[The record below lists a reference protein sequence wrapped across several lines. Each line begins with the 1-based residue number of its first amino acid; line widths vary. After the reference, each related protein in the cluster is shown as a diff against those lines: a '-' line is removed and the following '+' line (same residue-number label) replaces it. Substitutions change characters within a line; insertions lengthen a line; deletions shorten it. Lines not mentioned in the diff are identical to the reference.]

1 MLSPL
6 TSFADSPHLS
16 EHEEHDDEHTDP
28 PKRINP
34 SRCSRFTESIT
45 STVSTPVPSA
55 ILSTETVLLEVKYSV
70 IIS

>member
-6 TSFADSPHLS
+6 TSFTDSPHLS
-16 EHEEHDDEHTDP
+16 EHEEHDDEQTDP

-34 SRCSRFTESIT
+34 SLCRRFTESIT
-45 STVSTPVPSA
+45 SDLSAPVPSA
-55 ILSTETVLLEVKYSV
+55 ILSTETVLLENRNSV